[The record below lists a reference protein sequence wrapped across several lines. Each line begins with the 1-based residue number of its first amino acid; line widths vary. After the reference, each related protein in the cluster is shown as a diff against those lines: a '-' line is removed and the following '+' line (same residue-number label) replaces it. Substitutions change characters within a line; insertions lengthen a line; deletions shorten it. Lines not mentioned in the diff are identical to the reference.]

1 MTSKTLAA
9 GLAAAAVALT
19 AGSSAFAQAAAAP
32 AAAAPQVTH
41 GPAIPGV
48 CIMSLENAIGA
59 STVGHYVE
67 TRMQQ
72 IVAQVNAELN
82 GEKTALDNDAKA
94 LDARRA
100 TLDQSSFE
108 QQAAA
113 IQVRGSALQR
123 KAQLRDREVSATEQK
138 AISRVGQEMEPLI
151 RQVYQQRTCS
161 VLFQRTAVVIA
172 NPAMDIT
179 PLVITALNAKI
190 TQFAFDRE
198 RLDQAGAPTAGGA
211 PPIVQTPSTPRP
223 AAPAKR

>member
-1 MTSKTLAA
+1 MTSKSIAA

-59 STVGHYVE
+59 STVGRYVE

-138 AISRVGQEMEPLI
+138 AVGRVGQEMEPLI

-179 PLVITALNAKI
+179 PQVITALNAKI

-198 RLDQAGAPTAGGA
+198 RLDQGAPTGGA

-223 AAPAKR
+223 AAPAKK